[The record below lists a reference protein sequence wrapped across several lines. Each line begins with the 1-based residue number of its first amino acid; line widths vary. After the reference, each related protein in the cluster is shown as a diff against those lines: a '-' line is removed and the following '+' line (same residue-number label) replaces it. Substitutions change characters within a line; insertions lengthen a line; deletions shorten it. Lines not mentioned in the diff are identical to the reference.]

1 MFTPPFRMDRAVDV
15 GKNASSLTNL
25 TSLLALMRSPGCVI
39 SGRAAIFV
47 HDYDCLAS
55 LRKPCSKIPILR
67 RIEIGESH

>member
-1 MFTPPFRMDRAVDV
+1 MFTPPLSDGSTVDV

-25 TSLLALMRSPGCVI
+25 TSLLALMRSPCCVI